1 MYADDLLLFGK
12 CDLQQ
17 AHTLN
22 DVIDKYCEFSGQHVN
37 CSKSQFIHNKHLPR
51 LFKNALSRILKVPAT
66 TQFPNYLGV
75 PSLLGRSKID
85 KFQPLIE
92 RLQSRLAGWKAATL
106 SKGGKLTLAQS
117 VLSALPTY
125 LMACTLILA
134 GKKAWQLMEPNS
146 IWASNVKARY
156 FPASSFM
163 QARLPSTASP
173 CLKNIWKMKPI
184 LSHGLIW
191 KVGDGLSIDAWKD
204 RWIPS
209 LDSNFILPPRPP
221 ECMYERVADFINPQ
235 TRQWNWAVVLA
246 VWPSVPY
253 ILAMPFCTGD
263 LAAIATTCLGSVPI
277 PYATSLMAE
286 TFAIRIALRL
296 ASQLRIPLIVVE
308 MDSSF
313 LCDLLNHQNSQVP
326 WEIKEIVEDIW
337 ELISGVPQTLIQHCY
352 PMDKAPPASAFDVSV
367 VDTPPKSTNE
377 PTTSVKV
384 FEVPFSQF
392 GYV

>member
-1 MYADDLLLFGK
+1 
-12 CDLQQ
+12 
-17 AHTLN
+17 
-22 DVIDKYCEFSGQHVN
+22 
-37 CSKSQFIHNKHLPR
+37 
-51 LFKNALSRILKVPAT
+51 
-66 TQFPNYLGV
+66 
-75 PSLLGRSKID
+75 
-85 KFQPLIE
+85 
-92 RLQSRLAGWKAATL
+92 
-106 SKGGKLTLAQS
+106 
-117 VLSALPTY
+117 
-125 LMACTLILA
+125 
-134 GKKAWQLMEPNS
+134 MEPNS

-246 VWPSVPY
+246 VWPSG
-253 ILAMPFCTGD
+253 ILPKILSIPLRLDPTSELLSSKGFVVDSSCSS
-263 LAAIATTCLGSVPI
+263 GSVPI

-326 WEIKEIVEDIW
+326 WEIKEIVEDKW

-352 PMDKAPPASAFDVSV
+352 RGV
-367 VDTPPKSTNE
+367 
-377 PTTSVKV
+377 
-384 FEVPFSQF
+384 
-392 GYV
+392 